1 MPRSAREHK
10 NDTPACPAYRALL
23 SARYPTPI
31 GELLASIS
39 PTDRPTRSG
48 SPEHGGDRRDTP
60 EKRAGAPDP
69 RSSGAVKKD
78 GKLRVSARCSGSSAR
93 TDRCEGIRQ
102 RQFPVLMT
110 LACKPVAF
118 VYVEAMGWR

>member
-1 MPRSAREHK
+1 MQNFKYIFLLLILSCHAQSDFRYREI
-10 NDTPACPAYRALL
+10 PAEYEYL
-23 SARYPTPI
+23 YK
-31 GELLASIS
+31 
-39 PTDRPTRSG
+39 
-48 SPEHGGDRRDTP
+48 DTP